1 MGSSARS
8 RHPLSAD
15 AMSQRWPVLR
25 PSCKACP
32 LFVPSGPPWSSMEPI
47 SENGPWPCRDSVSS
61 MGKTGRIALV
71 TGASSGIGE
80 ATARSL
86 AAAGFE
92 VVAAARRLERC
103 EAVAREVGGRAL
115 RLDVADPDS
124 VAELTEQLPEVSVVV
139 NNAGGALGLE
149 PVAEPDEENWRQMYE
164 SNVMGVM
171 RVTKALLP
179 AMERGGDGHVVVIGS
194 VAGVDVYPGGAG
206 YTAAKHAANAVTRT
220 LRLELLGK
228 PIRVSEV
235 APGMVETEFSLT
247 RFEGDEEKAAK
258 VYEGTNPLSA
268 EDVAD
273 AVAYVVT
280 RPPHVNVDYV
290 SIKPTDQATARDV
303 HRR

>member
-1 MGSSARS
+1 
-8 RHPLSAD
+8 
-15 AMSQRWPVLR
+15 MSETSKV
-25 PSCKACP
+25 
-32 LFVPSGPPWSSMEPI
+32 
-47 SENGPWPCRDSVSS
+47 
-61 MGKTGRIALV
+61 ALV

-80 ATARSL
+80 ATVRSL
-86 AAAGFE
+86 AAADFE
-92 VVAAARRLERC
+92 VVAAARRRERC
-103 EAVAREVGGRAL
+103 EAVAQEVGGRAL

-124 VAELTEQLPEVSVVV
+124 VAELAEKVPEVSVVV

-149 PVAEPDEENWRQMYE
+149 PVAEADEENWRQMFE
-164 SNVMGVM
+164 TNVMGVM

-179 AMERGGDGHVVVIGS
+179 ALERSGDGHIVVTGS
-194 VAGVDVYPGGAG
+194 VAGVEVYPGGAG

-228 PIRVSEV
+228 PIRVSEI